1 MALGF
6 VLFTLLETTQ
16 ELFVHST
23 FKKIGRIFTIHIST
37 AWCSTTRAS
46 YLAEKTL

>member
-16 ELFVHST
+16 ELCIPLL
-23 FKKIGRIFTIHIST
+23 KIGRIFTTHIST

-46 YLAEKTL
+46 YLAEKTP